1 MPRISW
7 QQLHDSTVSFVASML
22 ALYVAMSIGLNQ
34 PYWAMMTAY
43 IVSNPMV
50 AAVRSKAVY
59 RLGGTLLG
67 AAAAVV
73 MVPRLINTPMLLC
86 LAMALWV
93 GACLAISLLDRS
105 PRSYVMMLSGYTAAI
120 IGFTGIS
127 APGAIFDLALLRVQ
141 EIVIGI
147 TCATVIH
154 SLWFPRSVDTAIRA
168 RIESW
173 LDEASQ
179 WATEI
184 LTHDDPLAANR
195 GRARLAAAA
204 SEIHQLA
211 THLPF
216 DTVKLRETTAVVR
229 ALHDRILLLIPL
241 LSSLSDRVAVLR
253 TDPQGLDADSR
264 AASEACVAWIA
275 DGAPAAATA
284 ALRQRLAAASTG
296 PITNDWLA
304 LNRLGLLTR
313 LEELVTALADA
324 RALLG
329 LLHAPHEPLPASVK
343 RLIRNA
349 DARPLH
355 QDPGMALLSGMAAT
369 LTILITSAVWIG
381 LGWKEG
387 GASAMLAAVV
397 CSLFA
402 TMDDPVPAIKV
413 FGITALLAFP
423 MSGFYLFYVF
433 PSINA
438 FPLLVM
444 TLAPTLILLGALT
457 HDPRYAAAAI
467 TTLLTFCN
475 SMAIQEHITTDF
487 ANFLNFNLSQF
498 FGLFTAIYVIR
509 SMRSMSAEASIERL
523 FVHTRRKIAQV
534 AGGRG
539 EAEPAAFASHMVDRL
554 GLLAPRLA
562 ATRREDVAGFEPL
575 SALRVGMDIVTLQNH
590 RGRLAMADRHAIDAL
605 LNALAGHFAQPAT
618 MQGASEALRTH
629 IDRALQ
635 SLVASTPARAT
646 RPLLAALLGLRRH
659 LFPRAQYQ
667 PDLVTGTAS

>member
-7 QQLHDSTVSFVASML
+7 QHLHDSTVAFVGAML
-22 ALYVAMSIGLNQ
+22 ALYVAMRIGLNQ

-43 IVSNPMV
+43 IVSNPMA

-73 MVPRLINTPMLLC
+73 MVPRLINTPALLC
-86 LAMALWV
+86 LAMAVWV

-105 PRSYVMMLSGYTAAI
+105 PRAYVMMLAGYTAAI

-127 APGAIFDLALLRVQ
+127 APAAIFDLALLRVQ

-147 TCATVIH
+147 TCATLIH
-154 SLWFPRSVDTAIRA
+154 SLWFPRPVGNAIRT

-173 LDEASQ
+173 MDEAGR
-179 WATEI
+179 WASDI
-184 LTHDDPLAANR
+184 LTSDDPVAANR

-216 DTVKLRETTAVVR
+216 DTSHLRETSAVVR

-253 TDPQGLDADSR
+253 AEPTGLDEDTR
-264 AASEACVAWIA
+264 AATEACVAWIA
-275 DGAPAAATA
+275 AGSPMADAD
-284 ALRQRLAAASTG
+284 ALRQRLAASTTG
-296 PITNDWLA
+296 PVQDDWLA
-304 LNRLGLLTR
+304 LNRLGLFTR
-313 LEELVTALADA
+313 LEEMVTVMADA
-324 RALLG
+324 RALLTQ
-329 LLHAPHEPLPASVK
+329 LHAPQPPLPAHLQASV
-343 RLIRNA
+343 RTA
-349 DARPLH
+349 SARPLH
-355 QDPGMALLSGMAAT
+355 QDVGMALLSGLAAT
-369 LTILITSAVWIG
+369 LTILITSIVWIG
-381 LGWKEG
+381 LGWQEG
-387 GASAMLAAVV
+387 GASVMLAAVV

-402 TMDDPVPAIKV
+402 ALDDPVPAIKV
-413 FGITALLAFP
+413 FGITAVVAFP
-423 MSGFYLFYVF
+423 MSGFYLFHVF

-444 TLAPTLILLGALT
+444 TLAPTLIVLGALI
-457 HDPRYAAAAI
+457 HNPRYAAAAL

-475 SMAIQEHITTDF
+475 SMAIQEHITLDF
-487 ANFLNFNLSQF
+487 ARFVNFNLSQF

-509 SMRSMSAEASIERL
+509 SVRSMSTEASIQRL
-523 FVHTRRKIAQV
+523 LAHTRRKIAQV

-539 EAEPAAFASHMVDRL
+539 DAEPAAFASHMVDRL

-562 ATRREDVAGFEPL
+562 TTRSADLASIEPL
-575 SALRVGMDIVTLQNH
+575 SALRVGMDVVTLQNQ
-590 RGRLAMADRHAIDAL
+590 RSRLAAADRAAIDAL
-605 LNALAGHFAQPAT
+605 LDALAGHYGQAQAT
-618 MQGASEALRTH
+618 PNGSESLRALIDQALRT
-629 IDRALQ
+629 
-635 SLVASTPARAT
+635 LVTATPAVT
-646 RPLLAALLGLRRH
+646 TKPVLTALVGLRRN
-659 LFPRAQYQ
+659 LFPLARYA
-667 PDLVTGTAS
+667 PGLAMGTPS